1 LSGKRHR
8 SFGKAID
15 FSRIRPHR
23 IAPIAGVTVAATAGA
38 VIGTITGILE
48 RRCPYQSPVE
58 CQPRCARGGIHVR
71 VEPGRPVIVR
81 DYGYLEQ

>member
-23 IAPIAGVTVAATAGA
+23 IAPIAGVTLAATAGA
-38 VIGTITGILE
+38 VIGTITGTSE
-48 RRCPYQSPVE
+48 R
-58 CQPRCARGGIHVR
+58 
-71 VEPGRPVIVR
+71 
-81 DYGYLEQ
+81 